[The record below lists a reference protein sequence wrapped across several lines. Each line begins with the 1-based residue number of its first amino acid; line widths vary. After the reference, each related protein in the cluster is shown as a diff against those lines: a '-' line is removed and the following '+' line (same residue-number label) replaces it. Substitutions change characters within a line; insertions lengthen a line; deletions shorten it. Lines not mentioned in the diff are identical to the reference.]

1 MIFLQE
7 LIRER
12 IQQLTRLGYI
22 PVFHHWVLQPF
33 EKMVMKAGN
42 DIYILADA
50 TENVRVESDTGLYE
64 LFTGKTNEQIYE
76 HSGTINIENLSNLSN
91 QIPFIQFTEK
101 NITNATH

>member
-12 IQQLTRLGYI
+12 IKQLNLLGYI
-22 PVFHHWVLQPF
+22 PVFHHWVLRPN
-33 EKMVMKAGN
+33 EKLIMKAGN
-42 DIYILADA
+42 DIYLLAGE

-76 HSGTINIENLSNLSN
+76 HSGIINIENLSNLSN
-91 QIPFIQFTEK
+91 LIPFIQFTQK
-101 NITNATH
+101 NITHAST